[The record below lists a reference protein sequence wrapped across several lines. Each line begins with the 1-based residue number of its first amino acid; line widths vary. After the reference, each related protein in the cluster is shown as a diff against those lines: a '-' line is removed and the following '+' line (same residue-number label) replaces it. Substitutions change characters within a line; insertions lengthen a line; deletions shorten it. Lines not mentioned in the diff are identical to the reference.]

1 MNLVVRQTRHEHH
14 AVENIIVNG
23 IYPRHSSIDFSL
35 QMRRNAIIMVVRESK
50 EEEAGGV
57 RLDKWL
63 WAARFYKTRALAHA
77 AIEAGRVFVDEVC
90 AKPGRKIVVGQ
101 QIRIRHTS
109 GEFVITVEKLA
120 LQRASASI
128 AATFYREQ
136 EESKRRREEIAEL
149 RRMSRIDAPAERP
162 NTQDRNLLRR
172 LKEGG
177 E

>member
-1 MNLVVRQTRHEHH
+1 
-14 AVENIIVNG
+14 
-23 IYPRHSSIDFSL
+23 
-35 QMRRNAIIMVVRESK
+35 MRRNTSAMSGQDSRE
-50 EEEAGGV
+50 EGAAGV

-90 AKPGRKIVVGQ
+90 AKPSRKIVVGQ
-101 QIRIRHTS
+101 QIRIRHPS

-136 EESKRRREEIAEL
+136 AESKRRREELSEM
-149 RRMSRIDAPAERP
+149 RRMSRIEAPAERP

-172 LKEGG
+172 LKEGD